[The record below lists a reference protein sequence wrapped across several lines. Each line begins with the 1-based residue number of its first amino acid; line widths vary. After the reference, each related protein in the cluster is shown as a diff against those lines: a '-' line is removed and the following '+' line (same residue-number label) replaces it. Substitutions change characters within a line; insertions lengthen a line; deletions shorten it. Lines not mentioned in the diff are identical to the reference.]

1 MPWERRPTVNIQAV
15 SSSVGLVSTTGTQTN
30 SSSGGSSGSSSSS
43 SSSSYYYD
51 VRDLNKDGYVSA
63 EEQLVYELK
72 HPNESSSNDLATQY
86 TSAGKLTDSS
96 AGTSNYVNIY
106 A

>member
-1 MPWERRPTVNIQAV
+1 MNIQAI
-15 SSSVGLVSTTGTQTN
+15 SSSGGLVSTTGTQTN
-30 SSSGGSSGSSSSS
+30 SSSGSSSGSSSSS
-43 SSSSYYYD
+43 ASSSYYYD

-63 EEQLVYELK
+63 EEQLTYELK
-72 HPNESSSNDLATQY
+72 HPNESNSNDRETQY

-96 AGTSNYVNIY
+96 AGTSKYVNIY